1 MQNYKSLK
9 GLTHTDTEELRDYI
23 EANSN
28 VKHVYMNK
36 AMERLQEINRAK
48 SPARRSNDAEL
59 DHQAEMMYANF
70 IYDVHDKIVASTN
83 LTGSD
88 SYEQW
93 IKTIQRNEILE
104 GLEESIVGSDY

>member
-1 MQNYKSLK
+1 M
-9 GLTHTDTEELRDYI
+9 DTEELRNYI

-36 AMERLQEINRAK
+36 AMEQLQEINRAK

-70 IYDVHDKIVASTN
+70 IHDVHDKVAASTN

-93 IKTIQRNEILE
+93 VNTIQRNEILE
-104 GLEESIVGSDY
+104 SLEESIVDSDY

>member
-1 MQNYKSLK
+1 M
-9 GLTHTDTEELRDYI
+9 DTEELRHYI

-28 VKHVYMNK
+28 VKHAYMNK
-36 AMERLQEINRAK
+36 AMEQLQEINRAK

-70 IYDVHDKIVASTN
+70 IHDVHDKVVASTN

-93 IKTIQRNEILE
+93 INTIQRNEILE
-104 GLEESIVGSDY
+104 SLEESIVDSDY